1 MAPILIDNRGL
12 IKLGFISVLTTVLV
26 FAAGFLSGYQQAIT
40 FYAAGSEIETL
51 ALPEQT
57 VLLESEVEQQSPEI
71 IVAGAE
77 IDVDRPHVD
86 KASAKNRIVES
97 KVYNSSNKGKVKQA
111 NDVSTSKILSSR
123 EQPGK
128 SSTKISSDDKNVLNK
143 NNRFSIKAS
152 SESSIKASSES
163 SIKEKLTSADFQHE
177 SGETAASKEHDFMV
191 LASITSA
198 ELINIKYS
206 VQVGMY
212 GRLTNAEN
220 MVKMLQAQHLDAYVS
235 GYTSKKNENRYN
247 VRFGYFVDKK
257 SAITALQNYKNKQK
271 GDGYLVNF
279 SVDNI
284 VKLAD
289 AVDLKESSTTEKT
302 KKKTSS
308 EPVPSGIIG
317 DEVSQTDVATV
328 LADAQSQAVVEILP
342 DKRVS
347 AIAK

>member
-12 IKLGFISVLTTVLV
+12 IKLGFISVLTTVIV

-57 VLLESEVEQQSPEI
+57 VLLESEVEQQSPET

-77 IDVDRPHVD
+77 IDVDQPHDD

-97 KVYNSSNKGKVKQA
+97 KVYNSSNKEKVNQA
-111 NDVSTSKILSSR
+111 NDVSTSKKLSSR

-128 SSTKISSDDKNVLNK
+128 STTKISNDDKNVLNK
-143 NNRFSIKAS
+143 NNRF
-152 SESSIKASSES
+152 SIKASSES

-191 LASITSA
+191 LASLTSA

-206 VQVGMY
+206 IQVGMY
-212 GRLTNAEN
+212 VRLTNAEN

-257 SAITALQNYKNKQK
+257 SAIIALQNYKNKQK

-308 EPVPSGIIG
+308 ESVPSGIIG